1 MGPTMASD
9 LPYLSV
15 VVAARNDAHG
25 GNFLRR
31 FQVFVRGMLEQANR
45 YKLALELIIVEWN
58 SPPNRPRLSE
68 ALTWPK
74 VPRTISV
81 RIITVPTEIHKRFR
95 YSDKL
100 PMYEM
105 IAKNVGIRRARGSF
119 ILATNADLLFSNE
132 LIEFLASR
140 RLMSQFIY
148 RIDRYDVRAN
158 VRVRATVDAQIEYCK
173 RHVTCVYAGYGI
185 FVRNGLDSKA
195 LRRLDS
201 KSRFCVPIPPRLYF
215 ALYNQRQRFM
225 ERTMNDSAYSKSW
238 HTRCAKELKKHFR
251 RPFPLLHVAAPGDFT
266 LLGKQ
271 QWFALRGYPELE
283 MHAWHLDSM
292 FCHIAH
298 HAGIGE
304 FVLQDPMRIYH
315 QEHPPGHISDW
326 QRKRNND
333 ALGIPMLTADQ
344 FERFVFR
351 LHMNQTPLIFN
362 GESWGLGNDR
372 LPEVKIVST

>member
-1 MGPTMASD
+1 MPSD

-15 VVAARNDAHG
+15 VVAARNDTHG

-31 FQVFVRGMLEQANR
+31 FQVFIRGLLEQANR

-58 SPPNRPRLSE
+58 PPPDRPRLSK

-74 VPRTISV
+74 VPRTVSV

-105 IAKNVGIRRARGSF
+105 IAKNVGIRRARGFF
-119 ILATNADLLFSNE
+119 ILATNGDLLFSNE

-148 RIDRYDVRAN
+148 RIDRDDVRGN
-158 VRVRATVDAQIEYCK
+158 VPVRATVDAQIEYCK
-173 RHVTCVYAGYGI
+173 RHVTYVYARYGT
-185 FVRNGLDSKA
+185 FVVKNGLDSKA
-195 LRRLDS
+195 LRRSDS

-215 ALYNQRQRFM
+215 ALHHQRQRFR
-225 ERTMNDSAYSKSW
+225 ERTINDGDGKSW
-238 HTRCAKELKKHFR
+238 NARCAKELKKHFR
-251 RPFPLLHVAAPGDFT
+251 RPFPLLHPGAPGDFT

-283 MHAWHLDSM
+283 VHSYHLDSI

-326 QRKRNND
+326 QRKKNND
-333 ALGIPMLTADQ
+333 ALGIPMMMGDQ
-344 FERFVFR
+344 YERLVFR
-351 LHMNQTPLIFN
+351 LHMNQTPLILN

-372 LPEVKIVST
+372 LPEVKIVS